1 MNYKLKKIFKNKS
14 ARVLVLLFLVL
25 GGNWFYRNRS
35 RTVGIPA
42 SESRELESIKRVSNT
57 GRVSSASISPDGK
70 FVVFKQNTSAGSG
83 TVFIQQLDTNA
94 VRQLIEPS
102 EKTFGCT
109 NFSPDGSLVYYV
121 AADKN
126 YPANALY
133 SVPVL
138 GGTPKLVV
146 SNLGRCFTISPDG
159 KRVAFFRSEP
169 EAKQKKLRETVLQ
182 MARNVGIDGFFNQV
196 KAQLGRPDS
205 TKDLPNIKCPTLIMT
220 GVQDKVCT
228 PDLHQE
234 MAALIPNAT
243 LRVIEKCGHLSTIE
257 QPQKV
262 NEIIRDWWLE
272 VIDTQDH

>member
-1 MNYKLKKIFKNKS
+1 MMKEPLIMIPGTLCDGILFKSQMANLADLADCRIGDHNSSDNLQEVAENILNSVVGQFSIMGLSYGGIIAFEIWRQAPERIKKLILLNTNYKKPS
-14 ARVLVLLFLVL
+14 ETTRATQQRFLGMSVL
-25 GGNWFYRNRS
+25 GEFREITTDFLKDAMLYPKHRTMPEMRN
-35 RTVGIPA
+35 
-42 SESRELESIKRVSNT
+42 
-57 GRVSSASISPDGK
+57 
-70 FVVFKQNTSAGSG
+70 
-83 TVFIQQLDTNA
+83 
-94 VRQLIEPS
+94 
-102 EKTFGCT
+102 
-109 NFSPDGSLVYYV
+109 
-121 AADKN
+121 
-126 YPANALY
+126 
-133 SVPVL
+133 
-138 GGTPKLVV
+138 
-146 SNLGRCFTISPDG
+146 
-159 KRVAFFRSEP
+159 
-169 EAKQKKLRETVLQ
+169 TVLQ
-182 MARNVGIDGFFNQV
+182 MALNTGKENFFRQI